1 MTKEMFILKYE
12 ILELISKRDINIVF
26 QPIISLRSGDIYGY
40 EALSRGTKNTPFE
53 NPELLFKKAYEYNLV
68 WELEYLCRSKAL
80 EKFSNIETDA
90 KLFLNVNPNIM
101 HDVKFKKGFTKE
113 YLEVFNIDASKIVFE
128 ITEREAIY
136 NVSDFI
142 NTVENYKVQDY
153 SIAIDDVG
161 SGYSGLNLISE
172 VYPHFIKLDM
182 KLIRHVDKDFIKQAL
197 VKSMCEY
204 ANLTNTYL
212 IAEGI
217 ETEEEL
223 SKLIEMGVHYGQGY
237 FIKYP
242 SADICPIESKVADI
256 IKDSNRRKN
265 HYFGKNVSDFY
276 VENIVRKLNA
286 LNSNIKVNQ
295 VDEMLKQDVTIPGY
309 CILDEEDIVGII
321 TQNEFYK
328 HLSGLYGYNLYGNK
342 PIKEIMSKEFLGVD
356 CKATIDVVAKKAM
369 LREIDKIYDFIIVTK
384 ENKYQGIVTVKDLL
398 EKSIEI
404 EVMNAKNLNPL
415 SELPGNV
422 VIESN
427 LMQSI
432 NGMEEAYIMYFD
444 IDNFKAYND
453 VYGFENGDRVI
464 VFLTQVLKS
473 VFEKNEFI
481 GHIGGDDFIAIT
493 QTKDIKRKAK
503 RVIKEFESNIHQFY
517 REDDYKKGFIISRN
531 RKGVEECF
539 PLISIS
545 IACLSNRNFSSV
557 YELGESATR
566 LKKKC
571 KQLEGSNYLIID

>member
-1 MTKEMFILKYE
+1 MMTKEMFILKDE
-12 ILELISKRDINIVF
+12 VLALISKRDIEIVF
-26 QPIISLRSGDIYGY
+26 HPIISLRSGDIYGY

-68 WELEYLCRSKAL
+68 WEIEYLCRSKAL
-80 EKFSNIETDA
+80 EKFSNIETEA

-136 NVSDFI
+136 
-142 NTVENYKVQDY
+142 
-153 SIAIDDVG
+153 
-161 SGYSGLNLISE
+161 
-172 VYPHFIKLDM
+172 
-182 KLIRHVDKDFIKQAL
+182 
-197 VKSMCEY
+197 
-204 ANLTNTYL
+204 
-212 IAEGI
+212 
-217 ETEEEL
+217 
-223 SKLIEMGVHYGQGY
+223 
-237 FIKYP
+237 
-242 SADICPIESKVADI
+242 
-256 IKDSNRRKN
+256 
-265 HYFGKNVSDFY
+265 NVSDFY

-384 ENKYQGIVTVKDLL
+384 ENKYQGIVTGKDLL

-493 QTKDIKRKAK
+493 PTEDIKRKAK

-517 REDDYKKGFIISRN
+517 REDDYNKGFIISRN

-557 YELGESATR
+557 YELGEAATR